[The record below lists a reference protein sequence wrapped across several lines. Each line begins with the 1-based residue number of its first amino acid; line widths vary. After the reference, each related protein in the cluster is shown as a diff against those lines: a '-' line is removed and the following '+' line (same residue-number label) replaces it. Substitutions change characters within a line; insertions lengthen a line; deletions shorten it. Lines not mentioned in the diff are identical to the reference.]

1 MPRTI
6 QVLAVSAA
14 LTLLTLGA
22 QPVEGALPPASPAAT
37 AAAPEPGPAARSL
50 ARGDDTVVPRAYPF
64 LPETAARA
72 GVPRK
77 VRVLVM
83 RVYWKKAPAFPD
95 TQQMKSLMK
104 STATWFK
111 RTSRGRHRVSSAVTP
126 WMSVAGGSANCGD
139 LYGSARRAVG
149 AARSRGFNA
158 KGFNRFMIVMPQ
170 CGTNSSGEMPG
181 RVTWIREGKTYRD
194 VLTHELGH
202 NLGLDHANSLIC
214 QMGKQ
219 RITQGPKCSS
229 QEYGDLWD
237 TMGISS
243 RPYSVA
249 VLQRLGWAGKVVT
262 ATGSGTWRL
271 ADAEASGSGVQGVRV
286 KVSKRVSYWLE
297 YHTTDE
303 ASEKQPGTFEVKGTP
318 GLQIRLDTGRKS
330 LQILDAAPG
339 NPDDSLYFPDP
350 DLANA
355 TLPAGSSFTT
365 PQGVRIT
372 LVSQDAGGATVQV
385 QRNKLAS
392 APDAPTISRAL
403 RPADSGV
410 VTLSVQPGAD
420 NGQVVLGYQL
430 QRSPGG
436 ASTFVQNPGGTK
448 TSIEVEDGHA
458 GAGSWT
464 VRAVNQV
471 GTSAASAGVAEH
483 VPAPLITS
491 VTPSAGTQVQGP
503 TFPVTVTA
511 SPDPVT
517 GSPVTSVQVCSGSS
531 IYSCSTDSSA
541 PFTFTMNV
549 GGATSVEL
557 EVNASDAEDQTA
569 RVKVPVTVLEAP
581 PSVRIDSP
589 ADGAAVTATELFTV
603 TATGTPSPFTGSPV
617 IQMQFLAYDAS
628 GTLVF
633 NDWDDT
639 APYAMEMQVPVAG
652 TYRIEAEARDAEYLT
667 ATASIHVVAGEPP
680 PPPAAALRGAGGRTF
695 TDVRG

>member
-6 QVLAVSAA
+6 QVLAASAA
-14 LTLLTLGA
+14 LTLLILGA

-37 AAAPEPGPAARSL
+37 AAAPEPGPAARTL

-339 NPDDSLYFPDP
+339 NPDASLYFPDP

-385 QRNKLAS
+385 QRNKKAS

-403 RPADSGV
+403 RPADSGM

-458 GAGSWT
+458 GSRILDRPGRQPGRHLGRVGRRRGARAGAADHLGHSDRGCPGAGPD
-464 VRAVNQV
+464 VPGHRHGRA
-471 GTSAASAGVAEH
+471 
-483 VPAPLITS
+483 
-491 VTPSAGTQVQGP
+491 GP
-503 TFPVTVTA
+503 RHR
-511 SPDPVT
+511 
-517 GSPVTSVQVCSGSS
+517 SPVTSVQVCPGSS
-531 IYSCSTDSSA
+531 DLQL
-541 PFTFTMNV
+541 P
-549 GGATSVEL
+549 
-557 EVNASDAEDQTA
+557 D
-569 RVKVPVTVLEAP
+569 
-581 PSVRIDSP
+581 
-589 ADGAAVTATELFTV
+589 
-603 TATGTPSPFTGSPV
+603 
-617 IQMQFLAYDAS
+617 
-628 GTLVF
+628 
-633 NDWDDT
+633 
-639 APYAMEMQVPVAG
+639 
-652 TYRIEAEARDAEYLT
+652 
-667 ATASIHVVAGEPP
+667 
-680 PPPAAALRGAGGRTF
+680 
-695 TDVRG
+695 